1 MTDHP
6 TDPLRPDPSDRAA
19 AGLNAATGAVHAAT
33 EHVADVGR
41 RVKDA
46 VAASQRTQTYLD
58 ALKDV
63 TRAAPLGMLLAAFV
77 TGLMLGR
84 RR

>member
-6 TDPLRPDPSDRAA
+6 PTDPSDRST

-33 EHVADVGR
+33 EQVADVGR
-41 RVKDA
+41 RFKDA
-46 VAASQRTQTYLD
+46 VAASQRTETYLD

-63 TRAAPLGMLLAAFV
+63 TKAAPLGMLLAAFV
-77 TGLMLGR
+77 TGLLLGR
-84 RR
+84 RRR